1 MEQRRE
7 EEAGVS
13 EDCEFLH
20 VLKLGPIESKFDWLI
35 GVTTRLC
42 PPLPW
47 FAFRISRHG
56 LPSGLRL
63 CRGKLAERNMGEMSL
78 GAAQASPPM
87 SFIRSAVSGPSS
99 KFRVQ
104 MKADRFRIPDVTIVL
119 RFRNDGEIVT
129 VLRFR
134 NRREAYRS

>member
-1 MEQRRE
+1 
-7 EEAGVS
+7 
-13 EDCEFLH
+13 
-20 VLKLGPIESKFDWLI
+20 
-35 GVTTRLC
+35 
-42 PPLPW
+42 
-47 FAFRISRHG
+47 
-56 LPSGLRL
+56 
-63 CRGKLAERNMGEMSL
+63 MGEMSL

-129 VLRFR
+129 VLRVR